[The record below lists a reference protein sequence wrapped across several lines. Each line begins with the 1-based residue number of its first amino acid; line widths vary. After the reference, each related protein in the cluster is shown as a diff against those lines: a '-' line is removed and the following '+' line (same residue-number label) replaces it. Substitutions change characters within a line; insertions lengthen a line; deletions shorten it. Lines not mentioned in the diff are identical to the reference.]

1 MNLNIKRM
9 LKVVTLY
16 DAIIAAIVS
25 VILLFAA
32 NYKISLIVIIG
43 IFSAI
48 FNFYLSNLTADFV
61 FVKKMGNTSLI
72 FLSSIF
78 RVILVFFIG
87 IILYKIYKYY
97 LIAYLGGYSAHF
109 IALIIYG
116 SLVNKRW
123 KEVIE
128 WS

>member
-116 SLVNKRW
+116 SLVNKR
-123 KEVIE
+123 
-128 WS
+128 

>member
-1 MNLNIKRM
+1 M